1 MDAIKWCLLGALQ
14 GVLEWLPVSSTGIV
28 LLVAARMEIPLR
40 ESYNI
45 ALALHVGTLLA
56 LLAALRGDYARIA
69 LQCIDWV
76 SKGRLGREAKFLS
89 IATLATG
96 IVGAPAF
103 LLANTLLE
111 RIDVRSLSV
120 VISALLAISA
130 LMSLKKGRQRR
141 EPDWKAAAL
150 LGFAQGIAAFPGLSR
165 SGLTMAVLVSLGF
178 EADEAFRWSYL
189 IAGPVVLGAL
199 VLGLLTDGCL
209 LTLGGSF
216 AVIAVAFAGLAT
228 IRLALTVAKSIPR
241 SILAVLVA
249 SGILISALL

>member
-1 MDAIKWCLLGALQ
+1 MEAIKWCLLGVLQ

-28 LLVAARMEIPLR
+28 LLVAARMGIPPR

-56 LLAALRGDYARIA
+56 LLTALRRDYARIA
-69 LQCIDWV
+69 LQCIDWI
-76 SKGRLGREAKFLS
+76 SRKGPGKEAKFLLA
-89 IATLATG
+89 ATLATG
-96 IVGAPAF
+96 IVGTPVY
-103 LLANTLLE
+103 LLTNTLLE
-111 RIDVRSLSV
+111 HIDVRSLSLI
-120 VISALLAISA
+120 ISALLALSA
-130 LMSLKKGRQRR
+130 ILSLKRGKRR
-141 EPDWKAAAL
+141 KELDWKAAML